1 MALKL
6 LIIHTDDLFRGH
18 LAERMRREDYLVFE
32 AHPEAEATNS
42 VQRTNFDVVLLGV
55 TGSYP
60 NTLSLLKTI
69 KELRPYTEVILLTAM
84 EEHSLYG
91 SIQAMELG
99 AFDDLL
105 VPLDTNALHNR
116 IQEAYARKKAIVKAR
131 RSMIREK
138 RETRNAG

>member
-18 LAERMRREDYLVFE
+18 LAERMRRENYLVFE
-32 AHPEAEATNS
+32 AHPEAEATNII
-42 VQRTNFDVVLLGV
+42 QRTNFDVVLLGV

-69 KELRPYTEVILLTAM
+69 KGLRPYTEVILVTAM

-105 VPLDTNALHNR
+105 VPLDITALHNR